1 MNELSTFISA
11 VGFPIV
17 AAVFLSIYVVR
28 KDKAAQQQLQ
38 QVTQTLTEAHKKEA
52 DKLAEV
58 IERNTAAF
66 EELSRKVDNLSR
78 KIKKE

>member
-1 MNELSTFISA
+1 MSEISTFISS
-11 VGFPIV
+11 VGFPI
-17 AAVFLSIYVVR
+17 AATIFLSIYVVR

-38 QVTQTLTEAHKKEA
+38 QVTQTLTEAHRKEA

-66 EELSRKVDNLSR
+66 EDLSRKVDSLSR

>member
-1 MNELSTFISA
+1 MSELSTFISA

-17 AAVFLSIYVVR
+17 CTVFLSIYVVK

-38 QVTQTLTEAHKKEA
+38 QVTQTLTDAHKAEA
-52 DKLAEV
+52 EKLAEV

-66 EELSRKVDNLSR
+66 EDLSHKVEGLAR
-78 KIKKE
+78 KIRKE

>member
-1 MNELSTFISA
+1 MSELSTFISA

-17 AAVFLSIYVVR
+17 CTVFLSIYVVK

-38 QVTQTLTEAHKKEA
+38 QVTQTLTEAHKAESE
-52 DKLAEV
+52 KLAEV

-66 EELSRKVDNLSR
+66 EDLSHKVECLAR
-78 KIKKE
+78 KIRKE

>member
-1 MNELSTFISA
+1 MSELSTFISA

-17 AAVFLSIYVVR
+17 CTVFLSLYVVK

-38 QVTQTLTEAHKKEA
+38 QVTQTLTEAHKAEA
-52 DKLAEV
+52 EKLAEV

-66 EELSRKVDNLSR
+66 EDLSHKVEGLAR
-78 KIKKE
+78 KIRKE

>member
-1 MNELSTFISA
+1 MSELSTFISA

-17 AAVFLSIYVVR
+17 CTVFLSIYVVK

-38 QVTQTLTEAHKKEA
+38 QVTLTLTEAHKAEA
-52 DKLAEV
+52 EKLAEV

-66 EELSRKVDNLSR
+66 EDLSHKVEGLAR
-78 KIKKE
+78 KIRKE

>member
-1 MNELSTFISA
+1 MTELSSFISA

-17 AAVFLSIYVVR
+17 CTVFLSIYVVK

-38 QVTQTLTEAHKKEA
+38 QVTQTLTEAHRKEA

-58 IERNTAAF
+58 IDRNTAAF
-66 EELSRKVDNLSR
+66 EDLSHKVDNIAR